1 MKNKKKGRSSGGKTA
16 LVILCVVLGVVL
28 AALLGATVY
37 AQRLLNKINYINP
50 EDQVTMSPE
59 EASAYLATQETDP
72 EGTEPTMNDE
82 DVDWGDENTGAEIG
96 KEDHIINILLIGQD
110 ARPGE
115 KRTRSD
121 VMILCTF
128 NKDTKTLVMTSF
140 LRDLYVR
147 IPGYNNNKMNTAY
160 ALGGMQLLDATMET
174 NFGVHVDGN
183 VEVNFEQFADIID
196 TLGGVEIE
204 LRADEANLI
213 NSVVT
218 GSRLRSGSQRLNGE
232 QALFYSRIRKL
243 DSDADFSRTNRQRK
257 VLDSLIQEFKN
268 ADMTTILSLL
278 EQIMPMITTDMTPD
292 QIVGYA
298 TELFPLLASANIVS
312 QRVPFDGAYAGR
324 RIDGKS
330 VLVADMKATREFLQK
345 TLLGE

>member
-1 MKNKKKGRSSGGKTA
+1 MKNKKNRRSSGGKTA
-16 LVILCVVLGVVL
+16 LVVLCIILGLIL
-28 AALLGATVY
+28 TALLGVTIY
-37 AQRLLNKINYINP
+37 AQRLLNRINYINP

-59 EASAYLATQETDP
+59 EVSEYLATEETDP

-82 DVDWGDENTGAEIG
+82 DVDWGEEHETQIG
-96 KEDHIINILLIGQD
+96 SEDHVINILLIGQD

-147 IPGYNNNKMNTAY
+147 IPGYNSNKMNSAY
-160 ALGGMQLLDATMET
+160 AFGGMQLLDATMET
-174 NFGVHVDGN
+174 NFGIHVDGN

-204 LRADEANLI
+204 LRNDEAQLI
-213 NSVVT
+213 NSVVP
-218 GSRLRSGSQRLNGE
+218 GSKLRSGVQRLNGE

-257 VLDSLIQEFKN
+257 VLDSLIREFKN
-268 ADMTTILSLL
+268 ADIATLMGLL
-278 EQIMPMITTDMTPD
+278 EQVMPMITTDMKPD
-292 QIVGYA
+292 EIVGYA
-298 TELFPLLASANIVS
+298 TEIFPLLASCTVVS
-312 QRVPFDGAYAGR
+312 QRVPIDGAYAGR

-330 VLVADMKATREFLQK
+330 VLVADMNATREFLQK

>member
-1 MKNKKKGRSSGGKTA
+1 MKNKKKGRTSGGKVA
-16 LVILCVVLGVVL
+16 LIVLCVFLGLVLS
-28 AALLGATVY
+28 ALLGVTIY
-37 AQRLLNKINYINP
+37 AQRLLNRINYIDP
-50 EDQVTMSPE
+50 KDQETMSPE
-59 EASAYLATQETDP
+59 EVSEYLATEETDP
-72 EGTEPTMNDE
+72 VGTEPTMDQA
-82 DVDWGDENTGAEIG
+82 DVDWGNEEGTTDIG

-110 ARPGE
+110 ARPGQ

-140 LRDLYVR
+140 LRDLYVQ
-147 IPGYNNNKMNTAY
+147 IPGYDSNKMNATY
-160 ALGGMQLLDATMET
+160 AFGGMELLDATMEQ
-174 NFGVHVDGN
+174 NFGIHVDGN

-204 LRADEANLI
+204 LRKDEANLI
-213 NSVVT
+213 NSVVP
-218 GSRLRSGSQRLNGE
+218 GSRLSSGVQRLNGE
-232 QALFYSRIRKL
+232 QALFYSRIRAL

-257 VLDSLIQEFKN
+257 VLDSLIREFKN
-268 ADMTTILSLL
+268 ADMATIMSLL
-278 EQIMPMITTDMTPD
+278 EQVMPMITTDMKPD
-292 QIVGYA
+292 QIVSYA

-324 RIDGKS
+324 RIDGRS
-330 VLVADMKATREFLQK
+330 VLVADMDVTREYLQK

>member
-1 MKNKKKGRSSGGKTA
+1 MKNKKNRRPSGGKTA
-16 LVILCVVLGVVL
+16 LVVLCIILGLIL
-28 AALLGATVY
+28 TALLGVTIY
-37 AQRLLNKINYINP
+37 AQRLLNRINYINP

-59 EASAYLATQETDP
+59 EVSEYLATEETDP
-72 EGTEPTMNDE
+72 EGTEPTMKEE
-82 DVDWGDENTGAEIG
+82 DVDWGDEHDSKIG
-96 KEDHIINILLIGQD
+96 EEDNIVNILLIGQD

-147 IPGYNNNKMNTAY
+147 IPGYNSNKMNSAY
-160 ALGGMQLLDATMET
+160 AFGGMKLLDETMET
-174 NFGVHVDGN
+174 NFGIYVDGN

-204 LRADEANLI
+204 LRNDEAELI
-213 NSVVT
+213 NSVVP
-218 GSRLRSGSQRLNGE
+218 GSRLRSGLQRLNGE

-243 DSDADFSRTNRQRK
+243 DRDADFSRTNRQRK
-257 VLDSLIQEFKN
+257 VLDSLIREFKN
-268 ADMTTILSLL
+268 ADMATMMSLL

-292 QIVGYA
+292 EIVGYA
-298 TELFPLLASANIVS
+298 TELFPMLASANIVS
-312 QRVPFDGAYAGR
+312 QRVPIDGAYAGK

-330 VLVADMKATREFLQK
+330 VLVADMNATREFLQK

>member
-1 MKNKKKGRSSGGKTA
+1 MKNKKNRRSSGGKTA
-16 LVILCVVLGVVL
+16 LVVLCIILGLIL
-28 AALLGATVY
+28 TALLGVTIY
-37 AQRLLNKINYINP
+37 AQRLLNRINYINP

-59 EASAYLATQETDP
+59 EVSEYLATEETDP

-82 DVDWGDENTGAEIG
+82 DVDWGEGHETQIG
-96 KEDHIINILLIGQD
+96 SEDHIINILLIGQD

-147 IPGYNNNKMNTAY
+147 IPGYNSNKMNSAY
-160 ALGGMQLLDATMET
+160 AFGGMQLLDATMET
-174 NFGVHVDGN
+174 NFGIHVDGN

-204 LRADEANLI
+204 LRNDEAQLI
-213 NSVVT
+213 NSVVP
-218 GSRLRSGSQRLNGE
+218 GSKLRSGVQRLNGE

-257 VLDSLIQEFKN
+257 VLDSLIREFKN
-268 ADMTTILSLL
+268 ADIATLMGLL
-278 EQIMPMITTDMTPD
+278 EQVMPMITTDMKPD
-292 QIVGYA
+292 EIVGYA
-298 TELFPLLASANIVS
+298 TEIFPLLASCTVVS
-312 QRVPFDGAYAGR
+312 QRVPIDGAYAGR

-330 VLVADMKATREFLQK
+330 VLVADMNATREFLQK

>member
-1 MKNKKKGRSSGGKTA
+1 MKNKKNRRPSGGKTA
-16 LVILCVVLGVVL
+16 LVVLCIILGLIL
-28 AALLGATVY
+28 TALLGVTIY
-37 AQRLLNKINYINP
+37 AQRLLNRINYINP

-59 EASAYLATQETDP
+59 EVSEYLATEETDP
-72 EGTEPTMNDE
+72 EGTEPTMKEE
-82 DVDWGDENTGAEIG
+82 DVDWGDEHDAKIG
-96 KEDHIINILLIGQD
+96 EEDNIVNILLIGQD

-147 IPGYNNNKMNTAY
+147 IPGYNSNKMNTAY
-160 ALGGMQLLDATMET
+160 AFGGMKLLNETMET
-174 NFGVHVDGN
+174 NFGIHVDGN

-204 LRADEANLI
+204 LRNDEAELI
-213 NSVVT
+213 NSVVP
-218 GSRLRSGSQRLNGE
+218 GSRLRSGLQRLNGE

-243 DSDADFSRTNRQRK
+243 DRDADFSRTNRQRK
-257 VLDSLIQEFKN
+257 VLDSLIREFKN
-268 ADMTTILSLL
+268 ADMATMLNLL

-292 QIVGYA
+292 EIVSYA
-298 TELFPLLASANIVS
+298 TELFPMLASANIVS
-312 QRVPFDGAYAGR
+312 QRVPIDGAYAGR

-330 VLVADMKATREFLQK
+330 VLVADMNATREFLQK

>member
-1 MKNKKKGRSSGGKTA
+1 MSKKKNNRSSGGKNALVVLCIVLGLILTA
-16 LVILCVVLGVVL
+16 LL
-28 AALLGATVY
+28 AVTIY
-37 AQRLLNKINYINP
+37 AQRLLNQINYINP

-59 EASAYLATQETDP
+59 EASAYLATEETDP
-72 EGTEPTMNDE
+72 EGTEPTMNEE
-82 DVDWGDENTGAEIG
+82 DVDWGDEHDTQIG
-96 KEDHIINILLIGQD
+96 KEDNIINILLIGQD

-121 VMILCTF
+121 VMILCTY

-147 IPGYNNNKMNTAY
+147 IPGYYSNKMNSAY
-160 ALGGMQLLDATMET
+160 AFGGMKLLDETMET
-174 NFGVHVDGN
+174 NFGIHVDGN
-183 VEVNFEQFADIID
+183 IEVNFEQFSDIID

-204 LRADEANLI
+204 LRYDEANLI
-213 NSVVT
+213 NSVVP
-218 GSRLRSGSQRLNGE
+218 GSRLSSGLQRLNGE

-257 VLDSLIQEFKN
+257 VLDSLLREFKN
-268 ADMTTILSLL
+268 ADVSTLMNLL

-292 QIVGYA
+292 EILGYA
-298 TELFPLLASANIVS
+298 GELFPLLASTTIVS
-312 QRVPFDGAYAGR
+312 QRVPIDGAYAGR

-330 VLVADMKATREFLQK
+330 VLVADMNATREFLK
-345 TLLGE
+345 ETLLGE